1 MPPGTIIV
9 AAVLSLALAGGLLAR
24 LFRRVGRG
32 GRDEWQPAWSA
43 VPAAPAVWPA
53 TEAASAPFALASAS
67 GPITSASEEE
77 REEKELL
84 RVSRTGDGELGVFV
98 QGRPYRRLREIND
111 PRLGRDTIE
120 ALQAILA
127 FAEGW
132 IHSIQ
137 QWAAEAEVA
146 KEAETEGE
154 RPPRRLPRVAPRQAE
169 GLSGLT
175 ERPGVREPGRMLDPL
190 PLVEEVN
197 DLVQRRLRERPDMAH
212 HLITLT
218 TGLDGGLRIYVD
230 QQAFQTLD
238 DLTDPEVRSLI
249 RDAIR
254 EWEGG

>member
-1 MPPGTIIV
+1 MPPATIIV
-9 AAVLSLALAGGLLAR
+9 AAVFSLALASGLLAR

-32 GRDEWQPAWSA
+32 SRGEWQPAWSGA
-43 VPAAPAVWPA
+43 LAAPAVWPA
-53 TEAASAPFALASAS
+53 PGPASAPFALVSAS
-67 GPITSASEEE
+67 GPITSASG
-77 REEKELL
+77 EEKELL
-84 RVSRTGDGELGVFV
+84 RVSRTGDGELVVFV

-111 PRLGRDTIE
+111 PRLGRATIE

-132 IHSIQ
+132 IHLIQ
-137 QWAAEAEVA
+137 RWAAEAEAA
-146 KEAETEGE
+146 KEAEAERE

-175 ERPGVREPGRMLDPL
+175 GRSGGREPGRMLDPL

-197 DLVQRRLRERPDMAH
+197 VLVQRRLRERPDMAH

-238 DLTDPEVRSLI
+238 DLADPKVRSLI
-249 RDAIR
+249 QDAIR